1 MFRWHSR
8 CSMERAVVTGVRGS
22 RGESSRTLASR
33 RSSIEDRRCG
43 ETNLELSPMKFL
55 ASASSEAD
63 RRATRR
69 SKPPPGSSRARGSES
84 LSMLR
89 EVGHP
94 RSSSHAQFLRLA
106 LGVHAELVSLVKAF
120 VDATAGFIG
129 ASRHHSNVESTI
141 AIASKRIRH
150 GLCRW
155 GWMTPA
161 RSSRAAALG
170 VGGRSWRST

>member
-8 CSMERAVVTGVRGS
+8 CSVERAVVTGARGS
-22 RGESSRTLASR
+22 RGELSRTLASR

-43 ETNLELSPMKFL
+43 ETNLELSLLKFL

-63 RRATRR
+63 RRTMRR
-69 SKPPPGSSRARGSES
+69 SKPPRGSSRARGSES

-106 LGVHAELVSLVKAF
+106 LGVHAELVSLVRALRRWHRRLHRCLSAPPNF
-120 VDATAGFIG
+120 RIPQSSAHQQRTITGCAG
-129 ASRHHSNVESTI
+129 
-141 AIASKRIRH
+141 
-150 GLCRW
+150 
-155 GWMTPA
+155 
-161 RSSRAAALG
+161 
-170 VGGRSWRST
+170 GGG

>member
-1 MFRWHSR
+1 
-8 CSMERAVVTGVRGS
+8 
-22 RGESSRTLASR
+22 
-33 RSSIEDRRCG
+33 
-43 ETNLELSPMKFL
+43 MKFL

-106 LGVHAELVSLVKAF
+106 LGVHAELVSLVRALRRWHRRLHRCLSAPPNF
-120 VDATAGFIG
+120 RIPQSSAHQQRTITGCAGGGGRRRRSRAEPQRSAGG
-129 ASRHHSNVESTI
+129 AGYGARRKPSPR
-141 AIASKRIRH
+141 
-150 GLCRW
+150 
-155 GWMTPA
+155 A
-161 RSSRAAALG
+161 RSSRVCHESARTCARRERPEHAIFR
-170 VGGRSWRST
+170 RSLSGYN

>member
-1 MFRWHSR
+1 MEIPIDVLFSLDDSTARHR
-8 CSMERAVVTGVRGS
+8 FCSDGIALLCGAGCGHGS
-22 RGESSRTLASR
+22 PRLDDLALSNVASR

-106 LGVHAELVSLVKAF
+106 LGVHAELVSLVRALRRWHRRLHRCLSAPHNF
-120 VDATAGFIG
+120 RIPQSSAHQQ
-129 ASRHHSNVESTI
+129 RTI
-141 AIASKRIRH
+141 T
-150 GLCRW
+150 GC
-155 GWMTPA
+155 
-161 RSSRAAALG
+161 AAA
-170 VGGRSWRST
+170 GGDG